1 MEHSCV
7 GLPVSLHSL
16 IFHDSCV
23 CSPLVDFYLLFFEVL
38 PPENVK
44 KKKKTNE
51 QFHICCQLQI
61 LSREKN
67 YRI

>member
-1 MEHSCV
+1 MRHSCV

-16 IFHDSCV
+16 LFHDSCV
-23 CSPLVDFYLLFFEVL
+23 CSSLVDFYLLYFEVL
-38 PPENVK
+38 PPENV